1 MLLTEIE
8 AAKQIR
14 DGQLPSPYQFSNMWL
29 VNLRITGTGMA
40 YRAEEKEFV
49 WRSPQTYLNPQFL
62 ERCAGV
68 PVIIDHPEGKT
79 IEDVGERSRIIGT
92 VMLPYIRGDEVW
104 GVCRIYGQEII
115 DYIQKARGEVST
127 SPSVVF
133 CGASG
138 GAEVPDVMGEDNF
151 FIEGT
156 PFLIDH
162 VALVPLGVWDMGVAG
177 PFGFGMMS
185 RSVVEKQKNADELVA
200 TPGELKAA
208 ESTYSP
214 YFSGVGNV
222 LNTLAAAQNDISHPA
237 RVGLLNLGLNPD
249 KNATENLP
257 VFLKKVA
264 ELAKEYQG

>member
-68 PVIIDHPEGKT
+68 PVIIDHPESKT
-79 IEDVGERSRIIGT
+79 LEDVGERSRIIGT

-162 VALVPLGVWDMGVAG
+162 VALVPLGVWDKGG
-177 PFGFGMMS
+177 KP
-185 RSVVEKQKNADELVA
+185 
-200 TPGELKAA
+200 
-208 ESTYSP
+208 
-214 YFSGVGNV
+214 SGVEV
-222 LNTLAAAQNDISHPA
+222 TTP
-237 RVGLLNLGLNPD
+237 
-249 KNATENLP
+249 T
-257 VFLKKVA
+257 A
-264 ELAKEYQG
+264 E

>member
-40 YRAEEKEFV
+40 YRAKEKEFV

-68 PVIIDHPEGKT
+68 PVIIDHPESKT
-79 IEDVGERSRIIGT
+79 LEDVGERSRIIGT

-162 VALVPLGVWDMGVAG
+162 VALVPLGVWDKDGK
-177 PFGFGMMS
+177 P
-185 RSVVEKQKNADELVA
+185 
-200 TPGELKAA
+200 
-208 ESTYSP
+208 
-214 YFSGVGNV
+214 SGVEV
-222 LNTLAAAQNDISHPA
+222 TTPTVEEQLAGMVRDVIDAACKPALEKLEEISG
-237 RVGLLNLGLNPD
+237 R
-249 KNATENLP
+249 
-257 VFLKKVA
+257 
-264 ELAKEYQG
+264 LAQLEKEG

>member
-49 WRSPQTYLNPQFL
+49 WRSPKTYLNPQFL

-68 PVIIDHPEGKT
+68 PVIIDHPESKT
-79 IEDVGERSRIIGT
+79 LEDVGERSRIIGT

-162 VALVPLGVWDMGVAG
+162 VALVPLGVWDKGG
-177 PFGFGMMS
+177 KP
-185 RSVVEKQKNADELVA
+185 
-200 TPGELKAA
+200 
-208 ESTYSP
+208 
-214 YFSGVGNV
+214 SGVEV
-222 LNTLAAAQNDISHPA
+222 TTPTAEEQLAGMVRDVIDAACKPALEKLEEISG
-237 RVGLLNLGLNPD
+237 R
-249 KNATENLP
+249 
-257 VFLKKVA
+257 
-264 ELAKEYQG
+264 LAQLEKEG

>member
-40 YRAEEKEFV
+40 DRAEEKEFV

-68 PVIIDHPEGKT
+68 PVIIDHPESKT
-79 IEDVGERSRIIGT
+79 LEDVGERSRIIGT

-162 VALVPLGVWDMGVAG
+162 VALVPLGVWDKGG
-177 PFGFGMMS
+177 KP
-185 RSVVEKQKNADELVA
+185 
-200 TPGELKAA
+200 
-208 ESTYSP
+208 
-214 YFSGVGNV
+214 SGVEV
-222 LNTLAAAQNDISHPA
+222 TTPTAEEQLAGMVRDVIDAACKPALEKLEEISG
-237 RVGLLNLGLNPD
+237 R
-249 KNATENLP
+249 
-257 VFLKKVA
+257 
-264 ELAKEYQG
+264 LAQLEKEG

>member
-29 VNLRITGTGMA
+29 VNLRFTGTRMA
-40 YRAEEKEFV
+40 YRAEEKDFV
-49 WRSPQTYLNPQFL
+49 WPSHQTYLNPQFL

-68 PVIIDHPEGKT
+68 PVIIDHPESKT
-79 IEDVGERSRIIGT
+79 LEDVGERSRIIGT

-162 VALVPLGVWDMGVAG
+162 VALVPLGVWDKGG
-177 PFGFGMMS
+177 KP
-185 RSVVEKQKNADELVA
+185 
-200 TPGELKAA
+200 
-208 ESTYSP
+208 
-214 YFSGVGNV
+214 SGVEV
-222 LNTLAAAQNDISHPA
+222 TTPTAEEQLAGMVRDVIDAACKPALEKLEEISG
-237 RVGLLNLGLNPD
+237 R
-249 KNATENLP
+249 
-257 VFLKKVA
+257 
-264 ELAKEYQG
+264 LAQLEKEG

>member
-49 WRSPQTYLNPQFL
+49 WRSPKTYLNPQFL

-68 PVIIDHPEGKT
+68 PVIIDHPESKT
-79 IEDVGERSRIIGT
+79 LEDVGERSRIIGT

-162 VALVPLGVWDMGVAG
+162 VALVPLGVWDKDGK
-177 PFGFGMMS
+177 P
-185 RSVVEKQKNADELVA
+185 
-200 TPGELKAA
+200 
-208 ESTYSP
+208 
-214 YFSGVGNV
+214 SGVEV
-222 LNTLAAAQNDISHPA
+222 TTPTAEEQLAGMVRDVIDAACKPALEKLEEISG
-237 RVGLLNLGLNPD
+237 R
-249 KNATENLP
+249 
-257 VFLKKVA
+257 
-264 ELAKEYQG
+264 LAQLEKEG

>member
-14 DGQLPSPYQFSNMWL
+14 DGRLPSPYKFSNMWL

-40 YRAEEKEFV
+40 YRAAEKEFV
-49 WRSPQTYLNPQFL
+49 WRSPKTYLNPQFL
-62 ERCAGV
+62 ERCSGV

-79 IEDVGERSRIIGT
+79 LEDVGERSRIIGT

-115 DYIQKARGEVST
+115 DYIQKARGVVST

-133 CGASG
+133 CGGSG
-138 GAEVPDVMGEDNF
+138 GADFPDVMGEDNF

-162 VALVPLGVWDMGVAG
+162 VALVPLGVWDKDGKPSGVEVTTPTEEEQLAG
-177 PFGFGMMS
+177 MVREVIDAACKPALEKLEAISG
-185 RSVVEKQKNADELVA
+185 RLDQLEKQSE
-200 TPGELKAA
+200 
-208 ESTYSP
+208 
-214 YFSGVGNV
+214 
-222 LNTLAAAQNDISHPA
+222 
-237 RVGLLNLGLNPD
+237 
-249 KNATENLP
+249 
-257 VFLKKVA
+257 
-264 ELAKEYQG
+264 

>member
-49 WRSPQTYLNPQFL
+49 WRSSQTYLNPQFL

-68 PVIIDHPEGKT
+68 PVIIDHPESKT
-79 IEDVGERSRIIGT
+79 LEDVGERSRIIGT

-162 VALVPLGVWDMGVAG
+162 VALVPLGVWDKDGK
-177 PFGFGMMS
+177 P
-185 RSVVEKQKNADELVA
+185 
-200 TPGELKAA
+200 
-208 ESTYSP
+208 
-214 YFSGVGNV
+214 SGVEV
-222 LNTLAAAQNDISHPA
+222 TTPTAEEQLAGMVRDVIDAACKPALEKLEEISG
-237 RVGLLNLGLNPD
+237 R
-249 KNATENLP
+249 
-257 VFLKKVA
+257 
-264 ELAKEYQG
+264 LAQLEKEG

>member
-68 PVIIDHPEGKT
+68 PVIIDHPESKT
-79 IEDVGERSRIIGT
+79 LEDVGERSRIIGT

-162 VALVPLGVWDMGVAG
+162 VVLVPLGVWDKGG
-177 PFGFGMMS
+177 KP
-185 RSVVEKQKNADELVA
+185 
-200 TPGELKAA
+200 
-208 ESTYSP
+208 
-214 YFSGVGNV
+214 SGVEV
-222 LNTLAAAQNDISHPA
+222 TTPTAEEQLAGMVRDVIDAACKPALEKLEEISG
-237 RVGLLNLGLNPD
+237 R
-249 KNATENLP
+249 
-257 VFLKKVA
+257 
-264 ELAKEYQG
+264 LAQLEKEG

>member
-8 AAKQIR
+8 AAKQVR
-14 DGQLPSPYQFSNMWL
+14 DGQLPSPCKFSNMWL

-40 YRAEEKEFV
+40 YRAEEKEVV
-49 WRSPQTYLNPQFL
+49 WRSPKTYLNPQFL

-68 PVIIDHPEGKT
+68 PVIIDHPEGKML
-79 IEDVGERSRIIGT
+79 EEAGDRSRIIGT

-162 VALVPLGVWDMGVAG
+162 VALVPLGVWDKDGK
-177 PFGFGMMS
+177 P
-185 RSVVEKQKNADELVA
+185 
-200 TPGELKAA
+200 
-208 ESTYSP
+208 
-214 YFSGVGNV
+214 SGVEV
-222 LNTLAAAQNDISHPA
+222 TTPTEEEQLAGVVREAIDAACKPALEKLEAISG
-237 RVGLLNLGLNPD
+237 RLDQLE
-249 KNATENLP
+249 KTE
-257 VFLKKVA
+257 
-264 ELAKEYQG
+264 